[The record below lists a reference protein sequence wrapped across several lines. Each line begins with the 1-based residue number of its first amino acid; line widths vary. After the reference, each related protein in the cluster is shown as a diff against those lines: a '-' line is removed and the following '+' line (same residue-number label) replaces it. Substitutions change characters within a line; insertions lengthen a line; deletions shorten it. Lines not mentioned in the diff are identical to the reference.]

1 MKSVITSIKR
11 KMLAFSSK
19 DYWTSRYEDGRNS
32 GAGSYGNLARFKA
45 DVLNDLVNERDIQT
59 VIEFG
64 CGDGNQL
71 ALARY
76 PKYVGYD
83 VSLVALSLCRAMFAG
98 DASKEFFL
106 VEDYDARK
114 ADLSMSLDVIYHLTE
129 DRVFDAYMRRLFGAA
144 LQYVVIYSSNQ
155 EQPIEP
161 VSIHVRHREF
171 TKWVAREAGPDWRLA
186 EKIPNAFP
194 YNGDNTWTSFADFYV
209 FERVTG

>member
-1 MKSVITSIKR
+1 MKSVLTSIKR
-11 KMLAFSSK
+11 RVLSFSSEG
-19 DYWTSRYEDGRNS
+19 YWSERYQSGRNS
-32 GAGSYGNLARFKA
+32 GPGSYGNLARFKA
-45 DVLNDLVNERDIQT
+45 DVLNDLVKERDVQS

-71 ALARY
+71 ALAQY

-83 VSLVALSLCRAMFAG
+83 VSPIAVDMCRAMFAG
-98 DASKEFFL
+98 DTSKEFHL
-106 VEDYDARK
+106 VGEYDGRE

-144 LQYVVIYSSNQ
+144 LRYVVVYSSNQ

-171 TKWVAREAGPDWRLA
+171 SKWVAREAGDEWRLA

-194 YNGDNTWTSFADFYV
+194 YNGDNAATSFADFYV
-209 FERVTG
+209 YERVTG